1 MRYRFN
7 SFLIDTRAVTLVKAG
22 VNLDIEPKI
31 FNLLCYFCENSGRAI
46 SRNELITHVWQG
58 RVVSDAAINRA
69 VSELRK
75 CIEDDP
81 KKPVTIKTVS
91 KVGYQFTADITQTN
105 FQSSLKT
112 ADTKNLPYK
121 LYFVV
126 AAVLAIFGVTTI
138 LYMLERNVVDNV
150 VFDAVAETPVSTLKG
165 SAFKP
170 QISASGQVLFLHRN
184 KTQKNVQISL
194 KQESDHTI
202 KLTDDE
208 FYYTYAIF
216 KNEQSIFAT
225 RFDNLDDRNC
235 DIVEINIISKV
246 IEEVAACAKR
256 AVTNLAYDSN
266 TNKLFY
272 NYRANVSSPFAIYS
286 LQLSTGRIQQLTYVN
301 PDGNG
306 RGDYRFSLSPSGSK
320 LAILEY
326 QQNGAIRLK
335 LLERETSSESIQ
347 LNVFDTA
354 SNVSWLSEDVILI
367 SDKEGVLAIDIVSGN
382 ENRIL
387 ANKNVTQA
395 MSNQSAQQITFVK
408 FDSTLNVH
416 QSNLITGAF
425 DKSISKSAFVNRF
438 PTYANQSNS
447 IAYLSS
453 DTSELQIYVKPS
465 GGDAYSIEFPYKISH
480 FSNLVWSDNDQVLI
494 VCINSSLYM
503 YSFQNNQ
510 WSEFGEALK
519 NIHYVAVYDSE
530 NVIVSSDLSGD
541 WQLWKLNLKSS
552 NATQLTK
559 TGGYSA
565 QYSKL
570 MNKIY
575 FTKFSQPGL
584 YALDIQSLIE
594 STVLEDFKITDWN
607 KWKVNNGSLFRWG
620 KKSMIGLD
628 LFSNKE
634 IIMSEITAARGN
646 YFSVNNDNTLYSYS
660 VIESEKASVWQN
672 GYLIK

>member
-170 QISASGQVLFLHRN
+170 QISAAGQVLFLHRN
-184 KTQKNVQISL
+184 QTQKNVQISL

-272 NYRANVSSPFAIYS
+272 NDRANVSSPFAIYS

-306 RGDYRFSLSPSGSK
+306 RGDYRFSISPSGNK
-320 LAILEY
+320 LGILEY

-347 LNVFDTA
+347 LKVFDTA

-367 SDKEGVLAIDIVSGN
+367 SDKEGFLAIDIVSGN

-395 MSNQSAQQITFVK
+395 MANQSAQQITFVK

-453 DTSELQIYVKPS
+453 DTSELQIYVKPI
-465 GGDAYSIEFPYKISH
+465 GGEAYSIEFPYKISH

-494 VCINSSLYM
+494 VCANSSLYM

-530 NVIVSSDLSGD
+530 DVIVSSDLSGD

-607 KWKVNNGSLFRWG
+607 KWQLNNGSLFRWG